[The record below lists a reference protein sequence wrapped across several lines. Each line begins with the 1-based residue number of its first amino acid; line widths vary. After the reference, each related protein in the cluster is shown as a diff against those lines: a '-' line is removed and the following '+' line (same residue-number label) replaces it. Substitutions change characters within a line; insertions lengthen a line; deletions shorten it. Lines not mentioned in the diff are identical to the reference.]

1 MSLHTNLVMELAIH
15 SLILSI
21 DKLEGVRAIAVHV
34 TVSIGS
40 TSITKQEGDLV
51 CGFGSEADKIPEHV
65 RVLKNTE
72 REREYACENLFYMEC
87 KCSYTFRWV
96 TGFLFWV
103 WIKLGNYII
112 K

>member
-1 MSLHTNLVMELAIH
+1 MELAIH

-21 DKLEGVRAIAVHV
+21 DKLEGVRAISVHV

-51 CGFGSEADKIPEHV
+51 RGFRSEADKIPEHV

-72 REREYACENLFYMEC
+72 RERESMHVKTCFAWNAN
-87 KCSYTFRWV
+87 V
-96 TGFLFWV
+96 
-103 WIKLGNYII
+103 YIHVPSGG
-112 K
+112 